1 MANASNKRVFIR
13 VRQAVVILTAAIA
26 CRAAFAQP
34 GVFQSIAPGVWF
46 RETGGGCN
54 NIVIEMSDHLV
65 IVDANYPGLA
75 LDLVRSIKEVSD
87 RPIQLVID
95 THHHPD
101 HLYGN
106 HVFTRLGAKTIG
118 HVGILEELK
127 RYEPDMWRGVAK
139 ARKDMAS
146 AADRDGP
153 EPPQET
159 YSKSPH
165 VITDG
170 SRRIELYHFTFGH
183 TRGDTFV
190 YLPKEKI
197 LCTGDAVVNGPFSDP
212 KHAYMR
218 GWPEEIRAAQKLD
231 VEIVLPGHGPPSDK
245 SLLSGQIEF
254 FEELYKAIETAIK
267 AGESRERIVTMK
279 DGRAVATTIQLPK
292 HLMAKYVFSDP
303 KLPWQISRFPTQ
315 VLCTYEEIVQGK
327 PWGDIAGRK
336 PQQ

>member
-1 MANASNKRVFIR
+1 MTLAHLRI
-13 VRQAVVILTAAIA
+13 AAICILSFA
-26 CRAAFAQP
+26 WGSAALAQP
-34 GVFQSIAPGVWF
+34 GVFQTIAPGIWF
-46 RETGGGCN
+46 RETAGGCN
-54 NIVIEMSDHLV
+54 NVIIEMGDHLV
-65 IVDANYPGLA
+65 VIDANYPGLA
-75 LDLVRSIKEVSD
+75 LDLVRDIKDVSTK
-87 RPIQLVID
+87 PIKLVID

-139 ARKDMAS
+139 TRKDMAS

-159 YSKSPH
+159 YSESPH
-165 VITDG
+165 VIADG
-170 SRRIELYHFTFGH
+170 SRRIELQHFTFGH

-190 YLPKEKI
+190 YLPQEKI

-212 KHAYMR
+212 KHAYIR
-218 GWPEEIRAAQKLD
+218 GWAEEIRAAQKLD
-231 VEIVLPGHGPPSDK
+231 VETVLPGHGPPADK
-245 SLLSGQIEF
+245 TLLASQIEF
-254 FEELYKAIETAIK
+254 FEELHKTVEAAIK
-267 AGESRERIVTMK
+267 AGKRRDDLVTMK
-279 DGRAVATTIQLPK
+279 DDRAVATTVQLPK
-292 HLMAKYVFSDP
+292 HLMERFVFSDP

-315 VLCTYEEIVQGK
+315 VFCTYEEIAQGK

-336 PQQ
+336 PQP